1 MKQIEIF
8 CDGSSLGNPGFG
20 GYCAILRYKMQE
32 KIISGGELDTTNNR
46 MELLAV
52 IEALKALKE
61 PCKIHLY
68 SDSRYVC
75 DGISQWIFNWVK
87 KDFKDI
93 KNPDL
98 WQEFLTLSKPH
109 QIQTFWI
116 KGHSNHPENEK
127 CDKIAKKEAWQL
139 KEEYAKSSKNP

>member
-20 GYCAILRYKMQE
+20 GYCAILRYKNTE
-32 KIISGGELDTTNNR
+32 KIISGAVPNTTNNR

-52 IEALKALKE
+52 IEALKILKE
-61 PCKIHLY
+61 PCEISLY

-75 DGISQWIFNWVK
+75 DGISSWIAKWIEQ
-87 KDFKDI
+87 DFKKI

-98 WQEFLTLSKPH
+98 WKDYLIVSKPH
-109 QIQTFWI
+109 KIRTFWI
-116 KGHSNHPENEK
+116 KGHNNHPENEK
-127 CDKIAKKEAWQL
+127 CDRIAKEQAQQL
-139 KEEYAKSSKNP
+139 KEENAKA